1 MQTVIIPTT
10 VQKYDEGIRGQL
22 TSTKIVGSSY
32 NWRTFIPQA
41 RPYWWQSYS
50 PQGRHMKRQPYGIN
64 DATINYFVTDELQR
78 SKRPIIS
85 YLNLHLIIE
94 KPLANATPV
103 SFSPIITRNF
113 YLVISFDEVN
123 DWRPF
128 LSSSN
133 NVTEFWGQLYL
144 TRAFKLVLIK
154 CLVVMKHF

>member
-1 MQTVIIPTT
+1 
-10 VQKYDEGIRGQL
+10 
-22 TSTKIVGSSY
+22 
-32 NWRTFIPQA
+32 
-41 RPYWWQSYS
+41 
-50 PQGRHMKRQPYGIN
+50 MKRQPYGIN

-123 DWRPF
+123 D
-128 LSSSN
+128 
-133 NVTEFWGQLYL
+133 
-144 TRAFKLVLIK
+144 
-154 CLVVMKHF
+154 